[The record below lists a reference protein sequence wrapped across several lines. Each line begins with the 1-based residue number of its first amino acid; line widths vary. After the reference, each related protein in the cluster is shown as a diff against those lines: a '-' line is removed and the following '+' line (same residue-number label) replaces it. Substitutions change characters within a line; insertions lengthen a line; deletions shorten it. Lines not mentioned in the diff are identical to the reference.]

1 MKVLI
6 TGGEGFIG
14 RNLKEYLALD
24 GSLEIFS
31 PKLADLDLVSAESV
45 SDYLRKVSIDVVI
58 HSATTTPSGKE
69 YPPNVCET
77 NLRMFFNL
85 VRCMNRSMRLINL
98 GSGSEYSRS
107 NWHPDMKESFFDAH
121 VPEDSHSYSK
131 YVVSKYIRDRKNLDM
146 VTLRIFGVF
155 GKYEDFRYKFIS
167 NAIAKNL
174 TDLPIVINQNVV
186 YDYLYIDDLCRLV
199 KYFIFNSPRRRDYN
213 LTPSDSI
220 DLLGIA
226 EIVNQVADRKSDVK
240 LLNEGMGTTYTGNN
254 DRLLKEIGGYSFTGY
269 AESIEN
275 LYRYYGERRAQ
286 IDKKEL
292 LNDQFLEY
300 ARQLKK
306 NYFR

>member
-254 DRLLKEIGGYSFTGY
+254 DRLLKEIGGFSFTSY
-269 AESIEN
+269 AESIAN

-292 LNDQFLEY
+292 LSDQFLEY

>member
-24 GSLEIFS
+24 GSLDIFS
-31 PKLADLDLVSAESV
+31 PRLAELDLVSAESV
-45 SDYLRKVSIDVVI
+45 SDYLRKMNIDVVI
-58 HSATTTPSGKE
+58 HSATTTPNGKE
-69 YPPNVCET
+69 YPENVCET

-85 VRCMNRSMRLINL
+85 VRCMNGSMRLINL
-98 GSGSEYSRS
+98 GSGSEYSRG
-107 NWHPDMKESFFDAH
+107 NWQPDMKESFFDAH

-174 TDLPIVINQNVV
+174 MDLPIVINQNVV

-199 KYFIFNSPRRRDYN
+199 RHFIFNSPRRRDYN

-226 EIVNQVADRKSDVK
+226 KIVNEIADRKSPVK
-240 LLNEGMGTTYTGNN
+240 VLNDGMGTAYTGNN
-254 DRLLKEIGGYSFTGY
+254 DRLLREIGGYRFTSY
-269 AESIEN
+269 SDSIAD
-275 LYRYYGERRAQ
+275 LYRFYKGLKAQ
-286 IDKKEL
+286 IDKSSL
-292 LNDQFLEY
+292 LDDQFLKY
-300 ARQLKK
+300 AKHLKE
-306 NYFR
+306 NFFR

>member
-1 MKVLI
+1 
-6 TGGEGFIG
+6 
-14 RNLKEYLALD
+14 
-24 GSLEIFS
+24 
-31 PKLADLDLVSAESV
+31 
-45 SDYLRKVSIDVVI
+45 
-58 HSATTTPSGKE
+58 
-69 YPPNVCET
+69 
-77 NLRMFFNL
+77 
-85 VRCMNRSMRLINL
+85 
-98 GSGSEYSRS
+98 
-107 NWHPDMKESFFDAH
+107 
-121 VPEDSHSYSK
+121 
-131 YVVSKYIRDRKNLDM
+131 M

-199 KYFIFNSPRRRDYN
+199 RYVIFNSPRRRDYN

-226 EIVNQVADRKSDVK
+226 EIVNQVAYRKSDVK
-240 LLNEGMGTTYTGNN
+240 LLNEGMGTAYTGNN
-254 DRLLKEIGGYSFTGY
+254 DRLMKEIGGFSFTSY
-269 AESIEN
+269 AESIAN
-275 LYRYYGERRAQ
+275 LYRYYSERRAQ